1 MQDLFNYRHLLIMKK
16 NNVYILLLLL
26 LTLPLLATA
35 RNDDWRL
42 VWSDE
47 FNTEGRLSPSVWNYE
62 QGYVRNEEAQWYQT
76 DNAFC
81 KGGFLVIEARKEQGR
96 RNPLYVCGSNDWRKK
111 RSL

>member
-1 MQDLFNYRHLLIMKK
+1 MVYLKNYSVM
-16 NNVYILLLLL
+16 LLLLM
-26 LTLPLLATA
+26 TLPLLATA

-76 DNAFC
+76 TSITPHSISRSDM
-81 KGGFLVIEARKEQGR
+81 IHS
-96 RNPLYVCGSNDWRKK
+96 CGTSIPCSNMDFR
-111 RSL
+111 